1 MMKMRVSFLKTRNIS
16 SNMKTYIIP
25 ALQVNEAQAQNMMA
39 VSLLDGG
46 ADSSKEVLTKEDDN
60 WDFWGDEAE

>member
-1 MMKMRVSFLKTRNIS
+1 
-16 SNMKTYIIP
+16 MKTYIIP

-46 ADSSKEVLTKEDDN
+46 ADSDKEVLTKEDDN

>member
-16 SNMKTYIIP
+16 SNMKTYIIH
-25 ALQVNEAQAQNMMA
+25 ALQVNEAQAHNMMA

>member
-1 MMKMRVSFLKTRNIS
+1 MNS
-16 SNMKTYIIP
+16 MKTYMMP
-25 ALQVNEAQAQNMMA
+25 ALQVNEAEVISMMA

-46 ADSSKEVLTKEDDN
+46 ADPDKEVLTKENDD

>member
-1 MMKMRVSFLKTRNIS
+1 MM
-16 SNMKTYIIP
+16 P

-46 ADSSKEVLTKEDDN
+46 ADPSKEVLTKEDSS
-60 WDFWGDEAE
+60 WDVWGDEAE

>member
-1 MMKMRVSFLKTRNIS
+1 MK
-16 SNMKTYIIP
+16 KTYMIP

-39 VSLLDGG
+39 VSILDGS
-46 ADSSKEVLTKEDDN
+46 ADSGKEVLTKEDDN